1 MGFYEVTLSQNQK
14 KIVVILPTYNEA
26 GNIEELIGK
35 LRAMNL
41 KVIVA
46 DDNSPDGT
54 WKIVQEIQADDSG
67 VSLIRRMERKGR
79 GYAGAEALHA
89 ALESGADQIVEMDAD
104 FSHRP
109 EDLPGLLQKLD
120 SGCDMVI
127 GSRFF
132 EGGTDAR
139 PSFARRWITLISKFY
154 ARIVLGVSLG
164 DPNSGYRAYTA
175 RAMEM
180 IEPQS
185 LISEG
190 ASIVHEV
197 LIRAHRRGCRIEET
211 PIHFVD
217 RIRGESQLTAWR
229 LLKGFAMVAYFR
241 YLAERGRLFGKK

>member
-1 MGFYEVTLSQNQK
+1 VTLSGNKK
-14 KIVVILPTYNEA
+14 KIVATLPTYNEA

-35 LRAMNL
+35 LRAMNVE
-41 KVIVA
+41 VIVA

-54 WKIVQEIQADDSG
+54 WKIVQKIQAGDSG
-67 VSLIRRMERKGR
+67 VFLMRRMDRKGR
-79 GYAGAEALHA
+79 GYAGAEAFHA

-120 SGCDMVI
+120 SGSDMVV

-139 PSFARRWITLISKFY
+139 PSFVRRWITMISTSY
-154 ARIVLGVSLG
+154 ARMVLGVSLG

-217 RIRGESQLTAWR
+217 RKRGQSQLTTWR